1 MLPGDVE
8 VGELVTQ
15 WKHTWILNSKPA
27 VWPWARLLAS
37 GSSVSS
43 SVKWG
48 FKSQLS
54 QPVPHAPSQAN
65 GKRLKWITFL

>member
-15 WKHTWILNSKPA
+15 WKHTWILNSKPT

-37 GSSVSS
+37 ESSVSS

-48 FKSQLS
+48 F
-54 QPVPHAPSQAN
+54 
-65 GKRLKWITFL
+65 